1 MTKETRKSLLIML
14 VCVVTVPVLLFK
26 GCTSLGK
33 TIYTSMDCDRFNI
46 DHIEMRT
53 GIDIQQIQRNYC
65 RLSSDER
72 EVSFKS
78 LKDGASEMA
87 YAQRYFTWDGTTFS
101 AIGSNP
107 ETNWYASLDTI
118 SNELYFRLNY
128 ITSE

>member
-1 MTKETRKSLLIML
+1 
-14 VCVVTVPVLLFK
+14 
-26 GCTSLGK
+26 
-33 TIYTSMDCDRFNI
+33 MDCDRFNI